1 MKTSLFFS
9 PDRDITNAY
18 KNFGAI
24 GSVMRKVRGM
34 SAPANCYRRARDGD
48 TDAMIG
54 WLKKRRN
61 LTQKRFRKLNRMSDL
76 RAMRFLNKHGIG
88 NDLSE
93 RPPSTARKRAQSGFR
108 RRARRHWNDLGAHFE
123 STVQARNR
131 TG

>member
-61 LTQKRFRKLNRMSDL
+61 LPEALSQAEQNERFK
-76 RAMRFLNKHGIG
+76 GY
-88 NDLSE
+88 E
-93 RPPSTARKRAQSGFR
+93 VPSTSMELEMICLKDPQALPE
-108 RRARRHWNDLGAHFE
+108 NAHSPVSE
-123 STVQARNR
+123 DAP
-131 TG
+131 